1 MSALVSQKGSWSLPG
16 PMDAAAVNGCLSEVK
31 AAIAGLEAATLASL
45 RSSDLRLNEA
55 QTFASSLLHDACHA
69 AEEQTHANK
78 RRLEEAEARILR
90 LEDKLM
96 SKRSE
101 IAALRDLAVKMKE
114 KLAQKSEA
122 LLAIGETDCSKR
134 PETVKPD
141 PASAIVPINGR
152 DREISISPGTRE
164 KNGQE
169 RRKEAGGDGNAHSGR
184 RRGSAREYGRES
196 SPDEEPGGGRND
208 GPDDMSHSEDSSPA
222 EPRES
227 RRKATHT
234 KDRGRP
240 HSRSRRSRAGRE
252 QSSRS
257 PEGGGRRHAH
267 SRDRRSHDSNGRRV
281 TDRGSAD
288 LREVDRGESSSRSRS
303 RRPWHSSS
311 RGSKG
316 KGKGKEAAL
325 CIPFVFGKCVWGD
338 RCRERHPDAEDARLA
353 KESLQSKVCRFGV
366 DCKRK
371 DCVFRHPQGRKRDED
386 ES

>member
-1 MSALVSQKGSWSLPG
+1 
-16 PMDAAAVNGCLSEVK
+16 MDAAAVNGCLSEVK

-55 QTFASSLLHDACHA
+55 QTFASTLLQDSCHA
-69 AEEQTHANK
+69 AEEQAQANK

-101 IAALRDLAVKMKE
+101 ISHLRDLAVKMKE

-122 LLAIGETDCSKR
+122 LLAIGETDGSKR

-141 PASAIVPINGR
+141 PTSAMVAVNGR
-152 DREISISPGTRE
+152 ERETSLSPPGAKE
-164 KNGQE
+164 KSGQE
-169 RRKEAGGDGNAHSGR
+169 RRREAGGEADAHGSR
-184 RRGSAREYGRES
+184 RRGSAREHGRES
-196 SPDEEPGGGRND
+196 SPDEAGGGRNGG
-208 GPDDMSHSEDSSPA
+208 GPDDMSHSYDSSPD

-227 RRKATHT
+227 RRRGATHHA

-240 HSRSRRSRAGRE
+240 RSRSRRSRAGRE
-252 QSSRS
+252 QSSHS
-257 PEGGGRRHAH
+257 PEGGGRRHHAR
-267 SRDRRSHDSNGRRV
+267 SRDRRSHDSRGRRA
-281 TDRGSAD
+281 TDLHEA
-288 LREVDRGESSSRSRS
+288 DRGESSSRSRS

-311 RGSKG
+311 RGGKG
-316 KGKGKEAAL
+316 KGKGAGKESAL

-338 RCRERHPDAEDARLA
+338 RCRERHPDEEDARLA

-371 DCVFRHPQGRKRDED
+371 DCVFRHPQGRKRDQD

>member
-1 MSALVSQKGSWSLPG
+1 
-16 PMDAAAVNGCLSEVK
+16 
-31 AAIAGLEAATLASL
+31 L

-69 AEEQTHANK
+69 AEEQTQANK
-78 RRLEEAEARILR
+78 RRLEEAEARIVR

-101 IAALRDLAVKMKE
+101 IAHLRDLAIKMKE

-122 LLAIGETDCSKR
+122 LLATGEMVGSKR

-141 PASAIVPINGR
+141 PATAIVPINGR

-169 RRKEAGGDGNAHSGR
+169 RHKEAGGEGNAHGGR

-196 SPDEEPGGGRND
+196 SPDEPGRGRND
-208 GPDDMSHSEDSSPA
+208 GPDDMSQSEDSSPD

-227 RRKATHT
+227 RRRATHT
-234 KDRGRP
+234 KERGRP
-240 HSRSRRSRAGRE
+240 RSRSRRSRAGRE

-257 PEGGGRRHAH
+257 PEEGGRRHQAR
-267 SRDRRSHDSNGRRV
+267 SRDRRSHDSRGRRA
-281 TDRGSAD
+281 TDRGSTD
-288 LREVDRGESSSRSRS
+288 FREVDRGESSSRSRS

-316 KGKGKEAAL
+316 KSKGKEAPL

-353 KESLQSKVCRFGV
+353 KESLQSKSCRFGV